1 MTLMEVLTLDG
12 LSEFK
17 GLIDTELAKSF
28 KSAKF
33 DESTRVLSFYKTEV
47 ADGKAAF
54 TVTIPKTDVSGLM
67 EKLST
72 ANVGNV
78 VITKADGTVIDGGVA
93 LADLAT
99 KTEVQAVDE
108 KADTNTEAITVLNG
122 TDKVEGSV
130 KKQIKTAK
138 DSIEAKIGTVTDNKT
153 VVEMIEDAKKV
164 STYDD
169 TQVKADIKKNADAIE
184 AHKIAIDTKVTTL
197 VGNDTDKSVRTIA
210 NEELAAQLIPEGAK
224 ESLNTLQEIAAWIQS
239 HPDDASAMNEAIT
252 KLETIINGIGDI
264 DNGEKATI
272 VAYVADAIDT
282 LKIGDYAKA
291 ADLTALA
298 GRVANLENLAT
309 SEKIAKWDASEQ
321 NAKDYAD
328 SLAVNYDS
336 AGSATAAETNSKAYA
351 DNLNTAMDT
360 KVAGVTDRVTE
371 LETKVGEGIT
381 AITSEE
387 INALFATE

>member
-1 MTLMEVLTLDG
+1 MEQNKYLDLTG
-12 LSEFK
+12 LGEFK

-33 DESTRVLSFYKTEV
+33 DESTRVLSFYKTET
-47 ADGKAAF
+47 ADGEAAF
-54 TVTIPKTDVSGLM
+54 TVTIPKTDISGLM

-72 ANVGNV
+72 TNVGNV

-99 KTEVQAVDE
+99 KAEVQAVDT
-108 KADTNTEAITVLNG
+108 KADANTEAITILNG
-122 TDKVEGSV
+122 EDTVEGSV

-138 DSIEAKIGTVTDNKT
+138 ETVEAKIGIVPDNKT
-153 VVEMIEDAKKV
+153 VVEMIKEAQTAA
-164 STYDD
+164 TYDD
-169 TQVKADIKKNADAIE
+169 AQVKADIKKNAEAIE
-184 AHKIAIDTKVTTL
+184 AHKTAVDAKVTTL
-197 VGNDTDKSVRTIA
+197 VGSDADKSVRTIA
-210 NEELAAQLIPEGAK
+210 NEELAAQLIPDGAK

-239 HPDDASAMNEAIT
+239 HPDDASAMNEAIS
-252 KLETIINGIGDI
+252 KLNAIVDGIGDV
-264 DNGEKATI
+264 DSDEKATV
-272 VAYVADAIDT
+272 VAYVTDAISA

-298 GRVANLENLAT
+298 GRVTALEGLVT
-309 SEKIAKWDASEQ
+309 SEKVAKWDASEQ

-336 AGSATAAETNSKAYA
+336 SGSANAAETNSKAYA

-360 KVAGVTDRVTE
+360 KVADVTDRVTE
-371 LETKVGEGIT
+371 LETKVGEGT
-381 AITSEE
+381 VAITTEE
-387 INALFATE
+387 INALFK

>member
-1 MTLMEVLTLDG
+1 MAQNKYLDLTG
-12 LSEFK
+12 LGEFK

-33 DESTRVLSFYKTEV
+33 DEGTRVLSFYKTETT
-47 ADGKAAF
+47 DGKAAF
-54 TVTIPKTDVSGLM
+54 TVTIPKTDISGLI

-72 ANVGNV
+72 TNAGNI

-93 LADLAT
+93 LTDLAT
-99 KTEVQAVDE
+99 KTEIRAVDE
-108 KADTNTEAITVLNG
+108 KADANTEAITVLNG
-122 TDKVEGSV
+122 DDTVEGSV

-138 DSIEAKIGTVTDNKT
+138 DSIETKIGTVADNKT

-169 TQVKADIKKNADAIE
+169 TQIKADIKKNADAIE
-184 AHKIAIDTKVTTL
+184 AHKTAIDTKVSTL
-197 VGNDTDKSVRTIA
+197 VGDDADKSVRTIA

-252 KLETIINGIGDI
+252 KLETIVDGIGDT
-264 DNGEKATI
+264 DNGEKATV
-272 VAYVADAIDT
+272 VAYVTDAIAA

-291 ADLTALA
+291 ADLTALV
-298 GRVANLENLAT
+298 GRVTAIEGLVT
-309 SEKIAKWDASEQ
+309 SEKVAKWDAAEK
-321 NAKDYAD
+321 NAKSYAD
-328 SLAVNYDS
+328 GLAVNYDS
-336 AGSATAAETNSKAYA
+336 AGSATAAETNAKSYA
-351 DNLNTAMDT
+351 DGLNATMDT
-360 KVAGVTDRVTE
+360 KVKGVSDKVTE
-371 LETKVGEGIT
+371 LESKVGEGAT

-387 INALFATE
+387 INALFN